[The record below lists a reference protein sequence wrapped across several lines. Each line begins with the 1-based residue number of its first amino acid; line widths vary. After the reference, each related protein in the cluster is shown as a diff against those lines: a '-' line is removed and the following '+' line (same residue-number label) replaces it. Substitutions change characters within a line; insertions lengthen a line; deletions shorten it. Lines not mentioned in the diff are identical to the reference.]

1 MKIGVVKEI
10 KDKENRIALTP
21 AGARSLIAE
30 GHIVLL
36 EKTAGVGSGFP
47 DQEYQ
52 SIGVEIVSTEAAWNA
67 DLVVKIKEPLEREYS
82 YLKDNII
89 FTYLH
94 LAGVSKSLTD
104 ALIKARTTA
113 IAYET
118 VEDINGSLPLLAPMS
133 AVAGNMAVTMGAYYL
148 ARFNGGKGVQPG
160 SVLGERHGKIVV
172 IGNGVV
178 GQHAAATAYGMGA
191 DVYIVGRTK
200 KKFRHV
206 GRFYAPCA
214 RGTSTSLHVEKDI
227 SENIQFVQSTPEN
240 IAVHVKDA
248 DLLIGG
254 VLLVGA
260 KAPRLVSEA
269 MVKTMQPG
277 SVIVDVSIDQ
287 GGCIET
293 SRVTSHSDPVF
304 TKYGVI
310 HYCVSNMPGAYPR
323 TSTIALTNVT
333 LPYVIKLANQ
343 GIAAAQEDK
352 GFSHGINTHKGYI
365 TCKPVAEA
373 LGLNSLYQG
382 I

>member
-10 KDKENRIALTP
+10 KDKENRVALTP
-21 AGARSLIAE
+21 SGARSLIEE
-30 GHIVLL
+30 GHTVLL
-36 EKTAGVGSGFP
+36 EKNAGVGAGFP

-52 SIGVEIVSTEAAWNA
+52 SIGVEIVSTEVAWDT
-67 DLVVKIKEPLEREYS
+67 DLVVKIKEPLEREYG
-82 YLKDNII
+82 YLKDNIL

-94 LAGVSKSLTD
+94 LAGVPKSLTD
-104 ALIKARTTA
+104 ALIKAGTTA

-118 VEDINGSLPLLAPMS
+118 VEDKSGSLPLLAPMS
-133 AVAGNMAVTMGAYYL
+133 AVAGNMALIMGAYYL

-160 SVLGERHGKIVV
+160 SVLGERHGKVMV

-191 DVYIVGRTK
+191 DVYIVGRSK
-200 KKFRHV
+200 KKF
-206 GRFYAPCA
+206 
-214 RGTSTSLHVEKDI
+214 LHVEKDI
-227 SENIQFVQSTPEN
+227 SDTIRFVQSTPEN
-240 IAVHVKDA
+240 ISAHVKDA
-248 DLLIGG
+248 DLVVGA

-260 KAPRLVSEA
+260 RAPRLVSEA
-269 MVKTMQPG
+269 MVKAMQPG

-304 TKYGVI
+304 TKHGVI

-333 LPYVIKLANQ
+333 LPYVIKLANK
-343 GIAAAQEDK
+343 GIAAVKEDK
-352 GFSHGINTHKGYI
+352 GFSQGVNTWKGYI
-365 TCKPVAEA
+365 TCKPVAAA
-373 LGLNSLYQG
+373 LGLNSLYKEFT
-382 I
+382 